1 MKKTSRLKK
10 IAEKFSK
17 KMDDYDFT
25 IWSSKEGNIRIRIN
39 YNGAPIYLD
48 IDNKW
53 DKELNNLDELIKFLE
68 KNNAELVGYESEND
82 Y

>member
-1 MKKTSRLKK
+1 
-10 IAEKFSK
+10 
-17 KMDDYDFT
+17 MDDYDFT

>member
-1 MKKTSRLKK
+1 MEIEK
-10 IAEKFSK
+10 IK
-17 KMDDYDFT
+17 
-25 IWSSKEGNIRIRIN
+25 
-39 YNGAPIYLD
+39 
-48 IDNKW
+48 IDLGKLSNLSTYKW